1 MQKLKEHWQNLSD
14 KSRKMLMA
22 IAGGTAA
29 IAIIAVLVL
38 KLGTNTDYSTLFTGL
53 NQEEAQEVVA
63 LLQEEGVDYR
73 FNDKDGAIRV
83 PAVKADQTRAELLS
97 KGYPKS
103 GFTYDMYR
111 NNAGLMTTESD
122 KKQYT
127 LYDLQDRLAGVI
139 RNFSSVR
146 DAAVFI
152 TPGEDHTYVLDSGNV
167 VEARAT
173 VIVTMEEGASL
184 TDGQVKAIRNAVSHA
199 VQGLSIDAVAIE
211 DQFGNNYTAQ
221 DGITDVQ
228 DISAL
233 KMRLEEQTNNKIRT
247 QVMQVL
253 IPLFGEENIR
263 VSVNSIVNMD
273 RTYTDSTNY
282 SGEEDG
288 EGIIGD
294 RVFEQEI
301 IRGGDETAGGTVGTP
316 SNADL
321 NTYVQEQLNAN
332 GDEVLISNSGEEH
345 SLVDTEKVQVEHLA
359 GTVADV
365 MVSVTIN
372 QSAAGGA
379 SANSLYPHVAR
390 AAGIGT
396 ELQNEKIS
404 ILIQPFYQE
413 GTAPIPVPDGVP
425 AWMLYAALAG
435 LGVFVIL
442 LMVVL
447 LIRRRSKRR
456 KKLDGVQTV
465 QRAEEIPA
473 PAPEG
478 ADIMDM
484 KTEKSLELRRDVRKF
499 AEENPE
505 IAAQMVKNWLREGD
519 DAG

>member
-1 MQKLKEHWQNLSD
+1 MDYKVDYHIHSYYSD
-14 KSRKMLMA
+14 GTMSPVELVKKYNEEDYDIISITDHDNIKA
-22 IAGGTAA
+22 FSEAKIAGEALDITVVPGVELSTEYGLTLAADADEQHPAGTEAA
-29 IAIIAVLVL
+29 IELHLLGYQFDPQNAALVSKLAELEENRRARNEKLAAVLNEMGYPADL
-38 KLGTNTDYSTLFTGL
+38 
-53 NQEEAQEVVA
+53 AA
-63 LLQEEGVDYR
+63 L
-73 FNDKDGAIRV
+73 A
-83 PAVKADQTRAELLS
+83 AAS
-97 KGYPKS
+97 KG
-103 GFTYDMYR
+103 G
-111 NNAGLMTTESD
+111 
-122 KKQYT
+122 
-127 LYDLQDRLAGVI
+127 
-139 RNFSSVR
+139 
-146 DAAVFI
+146 
-152 TPGEDHTYVLDSGNV
+152 YVGKPNI
-167 VEARAT
+167 ARAW
-173 VIVTMEEGASL
+173 VAQGLIPRMQDAWEPGRLFESP
-184 TDGQVKAIRNAVSHA
+184 QVKAIRNAVSHA